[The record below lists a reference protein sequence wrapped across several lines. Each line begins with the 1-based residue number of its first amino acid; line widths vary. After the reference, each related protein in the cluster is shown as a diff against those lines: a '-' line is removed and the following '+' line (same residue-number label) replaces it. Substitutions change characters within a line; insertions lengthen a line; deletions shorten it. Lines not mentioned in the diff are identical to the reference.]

1 MVDHKQSA
9 IALQQYVDRLNSRE
23 CDTHMRDCINHLI
36 RAAYILSPS
45 LEVQQAF
52 TQLARSMQAN
62 NENNITIV
70 RALLCATL
78 DGIAVGNWPDNNG
91 L

>member
-9 IALQQYVDRLNSRE
+9 IALQWYVDKLNSQE

-52 TQLARSMQAN
+52 TQLVRSMQAN
-62 NENNITIV
+62 NETNVAIV

>member
-1 MVDHKQSA
+1 MIDHKQNA
-9 IALQQYVDRLNSRE
+9 IALQRYVDKLNSRE

-52 TQLARSMQAN
+52 TQLSRSMHAN
-62 NENNITIV
+62 KETNVAIV